1 MRQKA
6 QKDFEKWENSFEGV
20 SYNLTYFDG
29 GTREDD
35 KNNAV
40 IVETLLRLPKKVR
53 EKVLDEV
60 IFIHTMVRGTV
71 AEFHF
76 TTRVEDKDIEK
87 VSMFNKEKRYFA
99 KIVQP
104 YILLNFKHVK
114 NSKKMDLVAHEIA
127 HIILDHHKLDNRS
140 SSEGEKAADDLAEK
154 WGFKRSYKSY
164 SQFKRVEKEIQ
175 EFNRKQELKNIKK
188 KE

>member
-20 SYNLTYFDG
+20 FYNLTYFDG
-29 GTREDD
+29 ETKEDD
-35 KNNAV
+35 KNNVV

-71 AEFHF
+71 GEFHF
-76 TTRVEDKDIEK
+76 TSNVQNKDIEK
-87 VSMFNKEKRYFA
+87 ISMFNKEKRYFA
-99 KIVQP
+99 KIVQSF
-104 YILLNFKHVK
+104 IILNFKHVK
-114 NSKKMDLVAHEIA
+114 NSEKMDLVAHEIA
-127 HIILDHHKLDNRS
+127 HIILNHHKLDNRS
-140 SSEGEKAADDLAEK
+140 NPDNEKAADDLAEK

-164 SQFKRVEKEIQ
+164 SQFKRIEKEIQ

-188 KE
+188 EK

>member
-6 QKDFEKWENSFEGV
+6 QKDFEKWENSFDGV
-20 SYNLTYFDG
+20 FNNLRCRDG
-29 GTREDD
+29 ETKKDD
-35 KNNAV
+35 ENNAI

-71 AEFHF
+71 GEFHF
-76 TTRVEDKDIEK
+76 TRWVQNKDIEK
-87 VSMFNKEKRYFA
+87 ISMLNKEKRYLA
-99 KIVQP
+99 KIVQSF
-104 YILLNFKHVK
+104 ILLNFKHVK
-114 NSKKMDLVAHEIA
+114 NSEKMDLVAHEIA
-127 HIILDHHKLDNRS
+127 HIILNHHKSNR
-140 SSEGEKAADDLAEK
+140 EGNPDDEKAADDLAEK

-188 KE
+188 DK

>member
-20 SYNLTYFDG
+20 FYNLAYFDSE
-29 GTREDD
+29 TKKDD
-35 KNNAV
+35 ENNVV

-53 EKVLDEV
+53 EKVLDKV
-60 IFIHTMVRGTV
+60 IFIHIMAMGTV
-71 AEFHF
+71 HEFHF
-76 TTRVEDKDIEK
+76 TTNVQNKDIEK
-87 VSMFNKEKRYFA
+87 ISMFNKEKRYFA
-99 KIVQP
+99 KIVQSF
-104 YILLNFKHVK
+104 IILNFKHVK

-127 HIILDHHKLDNRS
+127 HFILDHHRLDNRS
-140 SSEGEKAADDLAEK
+140 NPNNEENADDLAEK

-164 SQFKRVEKEIQ
+164 SQLKRVEKEIQ

-188 KE
+188 EE

>member
-20 SYNLTYFDG
+20 FYNLGYFDG

-40 IVETLLRLPKKVR
+40 IVETLLRLPKKIR

-127 HIILDHHKLDNRS
+127 HIILNHHKSNKSSNSDN
-140 SSEGEKAADDLAEK
+140 EKAADDLAEK

-164 SQFKRVEKEIQ
+164 SQFKRAKKEIQ

-188 KE
+188 EK